1 MADIFVIY
9 LKMAEY
15 FAVNIYK
22 FRPKLY

>member
-9 LKMAEY
+9 FKMVEY

-22 FRPKLY
+22 FQPKSY